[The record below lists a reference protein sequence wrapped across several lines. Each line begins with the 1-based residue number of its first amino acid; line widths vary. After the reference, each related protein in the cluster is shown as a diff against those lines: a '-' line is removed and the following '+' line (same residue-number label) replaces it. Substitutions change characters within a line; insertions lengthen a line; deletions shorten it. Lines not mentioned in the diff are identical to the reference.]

1 MLMNLEDQIYQRKS
15 CRNYSD
21 DEIDMNIIHE
31 FMKSVKS
38 LNDDVAYHYE
48 ILTLDEVNNR
58 ARFSAPY
65 YLALYAGKKENHVDI
80 GFIFQ
85 QLCLYLQS
93 LGIGNCWVGLASP
106 KKKDPDFVITI
117 SFGKSDD
124 MTRDISRF
132 KRKKLEDISDFAD
145 ERLIPAQLAP
155 SAINAQPWYFKHSD
169 DGFDVYQVKQN
180 IVKRQLIKKWNPI
193 DVGIALAHMYVANED
208 AFEFYKKADF
218 ENIKGHTYIGSI
230 KF

>member
-1 MLMNLEDQIYQRKS
+1 MNLEEQIYQRKS
-15 CRNYSD
+15 CRKYLE
-21 DEIDMNIIHE
+21 DEIDMNMIHDA
-31 FMKSVKS
+31 MSKVKP
-38 LNDDVAYHYE
+38 LNEETNYRYE
-48 ILTLDEVNNR
+48 ILTLDKVNNR

-65 YLALYAGKKENHVDI
+65 YLALYTDKKENHVDI

-93 LGIGNCWVGLASP
+93 QGIGNCWVGLASP
-106 KKKDPDFVITI
+106 KKKIADFVITI

-124 MTRDISRF
+124 ITRDRSSF
-132 KRKKLEDISDFAD
+132 KRKRLDEISDFAD

-180 IVKRQLIKKWNPI
+180 IIKRQFIKKWNPI
-193 DVGIALAHMYVANED
+193 DVGIALAHMYVANEST
-208 AFEFYKKADF
+208 FEFYKNANSDD
-218 ENIKGHTYIGSI
+218 IKGYTYIGSI
-230 KF
+230 RI